1 MVVEV
6 IIKLMYDHCEMTSLP
21 SVKYVREV
29 AKGNEDW
36 MVLGSGSARFGMVC
50 VPGVCVCGGESGA
63 GWVPEGVEKGR
74 GGSQELGGGVEFL
87 GGEGERQGAVTGTNE
102 LPIRESPA

>member
-21 SVKYVREV
+21 FVKYVREV

-50 VPGVCVCGGESGA
+50 VCEGA